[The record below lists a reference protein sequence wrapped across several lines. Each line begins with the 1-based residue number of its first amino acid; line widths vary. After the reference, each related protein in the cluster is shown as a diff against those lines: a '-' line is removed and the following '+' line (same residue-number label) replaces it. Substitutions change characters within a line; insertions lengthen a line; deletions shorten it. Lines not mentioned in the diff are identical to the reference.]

1 MSDNIPFEIQL
12 EIMKRLPVKSLIQFR
27 SVSKT
32 WKSLIGSSRFITE
45 YSSQQQHL
53 LVRYSDSVESIIH
66 TKSPNRSLLTRLFRR
81 STARVPVP
89 LFEHKYVSV
98 VDDDHHQHKVSMT
111 HVPVSVKML
120 IYPRLI
126 SISHG
131 LVCLYSPSTHVAYL
145 WNISIRKIAAV
156 VVPASANEWGEE
168 YQTALGFGV
177 CRETSDP
184 KIVKIRYVDPLLSS
198 ELMTAHLTGIRIPI
212 DPISSQVEVFTL
224 STGAWRSPYGVN
236 LPRNSISFYLRDELV
251 IDGVFYWLAT
261 EWIVTRLIVS
271 FDMTTEEFIEITL
284 PDGLS
289 NINNQI
295 SMSNLRDS
303 LVVYGYDHRVINKD
317 FCVWTMGGGV
327 FTKLFTITLNGN
339 AMLRGFRKSGEPII
353 AIPEEGKRG
362 RLAVVYEP
370 YSNHV
375 DNLRIDGL
383 PFSFKVYPYIET
395 LYLLDHPYIMVYNA
409 I

>member
-111 HVPVSVKML
+111 HVPVSENCCCCCACFGERV
-120 IYPRLI
+120 
-126 SISHG
+126 
-131 LVCLYSPSTHVAYL
+131 
-145 WNISIRKIAAV
+145 
-156 VVPASANEWGEE
+156 GEE

>member
-32 WKSLIGSSRFITE
+32 WKSHIGSSRFITE

-53 LVRYSDSVESIIH
+53 LVTYSDKVESKIH
-66 TKSPNRSLLTRLFRR
+66 TKSPNRSLLTRLFRRR

-98 VDDDHHQHKVSMT
+98 VDDHHHQHKVSIT

-120 IYPRLI
+120 KYPRLI

-131 LVCLYSPSTHVAYL
+131 LVCLYSRSTLVAYL

-156 VVPASANEWGEE
+156 VVPASANECEVE
-168 YQTALGFGV
+168 YRTVLGFGV

-198 ELMTAHLTGIRIPI
+198 EHMMAYLTRSIPI
-212 DPISSQVEVFTL
+212 DPIPSEVEVFTL

-236 LPRNSISFYLRDELV
+236 LPRNSISFCLRDELV

-261 EWIVTRLIVS
+261 EWIVTRFIVS
-271 FDMTTEEFIEITL
+271 FDMTTEEFTEITL

-289 NINNQI
+289 DASNHV